1 MSSQTRTEGGR
12 PSPGAAAPSIPAYT
26 PDAICAIAAKFG
38 LTEGVDVQ
46 EFASKGNINADT
58 YLVHAGPADAR
69 RGYLVQRLND
79 AVFTRP
85 DRVMAAMDACLAAQQ
100 SYLGAEPR
108 PGGRDWQ
115 PMNLLRTHDGELLVA
130 APGAGQ
136 KASWRCVDLIE
147 GCHTYK
153 SLGEIPDVDERLRIA
168 EEAARGLAIF
178 GDATSSIDVASLA
191 DPLPG
196 YRNTR
201 MYFDQMLSVLRGS
214 RSLAEAA
221 PYLPEDGDL
230 RDSTAH
236 LYMVALSSRQFR
248 HRLEDPDLE
257 HYITQAKAHMEY
269 AMTLRRGMD
278 SGRIRRNATHGD
290 TKLDNFLFD
299 DATGLVRS
307 LVDLD
312 TVMPCTWLADWG
324 DMARSL
330 SNVAGEKEPDPAKID
345 VNLPVFEALARGYLS
360 ATKLVTR
367 VEVELMVDA
376 VRIIALELGVRF
388 MTDFLRGD
396 TYFTPGPTDP
406 PEINKIRAVAQI
418 TLFERVT
425 ELAPRL
431 KAIIA
436 HYATQA

>member
-1 MSSQTRTEGGR
+1 MSSQTRTEGCR
-12 PSPGAAAPSIPAYT
+12 PSPGAAAPSEPAYA
-26 PDAICAIAAKFG
+26 PEAILAIAAKFG
-38 LTEGVDVQ
+38 LADDLDVE
-46 EFASKGNINADT
+46 EFASKGNINSDT
-58 YLVHAGPADAR
+58 YLVRSGPSGAR
-69 RGYLVQRLND
+69 RSHLVQRLND

-85 DRVMAAMDACLAAQQ
+85 DRVMAAMDACLAAQRQ
-100 SYLGAEPR
+100 YLAAEPR

-115 PMNLLRTHDGELLVA
+115 PMDLLRTQNDELLVT
-130 APGAGQ
+130 APGADQ
-136 KASWRCVDLIE
+136 KACWRCVGLIE

-153 SLGEIPDVDERLRIA
+153 SLSEIGNVEDRLRVA

-178 GDATSSIDVASLA
+178 GDATSSIDVARLA

-201 MYFDQMLSVLRGS
+201 MYFDQMLSILRGS

-221 PYLPEDGDL
+221 PYLPEEGDL

-236 LYMVALSSRQFR
+236 LYMVALGPRQFR
-248 HRLEDPDLE
+248 HRLEDPELE
-257 HYITQAKAHMEY
+257 HYITQAKAHMDY
-269 AMTLRRGMD
+269 AMTLRRGME

-299 DATGLVRS
+299 DVTGLVRS

-330 SNVAGEKEPDPAKID
+330 TNVAGEKEPDPAKID
-345 VNLPVFEALARGYLS
+345 VDLPVFEALARGYLS
-360 ATKLVTR
+360 ATRLVTR

-376 VRIIALELGVRF
+376 VRIISLELGVRF
-388 MTDFLRGD
+388 MTDYIRGD
-396 TYFTPGPTDP
+396 TYFTPGPADP
-406 PEINKIRAVAQI
+406 PEINKIRAIAQI

-436 HYATQA
+436 QYATQA